1 MFLLTRCFTSG
12 HITSALLAYDP
23 KVFREP
29 IVDLEQVV
37 AIMYSGNMAVGLNQ
51 LSLSFIYDGHVS
63 SQLALLS
70 TIPFTALNQ
79 PLDPEDDRR
88 YCYIKAMTSVQT
100 PVFYRNAV
108 IDRLINVCMLR
119 GMKEKMQNIVLEALE
134 IIKRRQYNLWR
145 NASDEQKEKI
155 ELDPVAITE
164 KAIKNCCPIMILR
177 PFIRGGQT
185 YMVPCPISEHHA
197 EFRAMK
203 TMRDICRQKTFHGAT
218 HFQHILADEL
228 LAAYKNEGLT
238 VQAKQELHK
247 QCEANRAY
255 VHYRRQ

>member
-1 MFLLTRCFTSG
+1 MKLLVKLLENGSYLCVHS
-12 HITSALLAYDP
+12 ITSRRLLSGSTVLCSRYDP

-29 IVDLEQVV
+29 IVDLEQ
-37 AIMYSGNMAVGLNQ
+37 
-51 LSLSFIYDGHVS
+51 
-63 SQLALLS
+63 
-70 TIPFTALNQ
+70 LNQ

>member
-1 MFLLTRCFTSG
+1 MKFLVKLLENGLYLRLHNGTSRKAFSG
-12 HITSALLAYDP
+12 TTALCSRYDS

-29 IVDLEQVV
+29 IVDLEQ
-37 AIMYSGNMAVGLNQ
+37 LNK
-51 LSLSFIYDGHVS
+51 
-63 SQLALLS
+63 
-70 TIPFTALNQ
+70 
-79 PLDPEDDRR
+79 PLEPEDDRR
-88 YCYIKAMTSVQT
+88 YCYIKAMTSAQT
-100 PVFYRNAV
+100 PVFYRNAT
-108 IDRLINVCMLR
+108 IDRFINICMLR
-119 GMKEKMQNIVLEALE
+119 GMKEKMRHIILEALE
-134 IIKRRQYNLWR
+134 IIKRRQYNLWK
-145 NASDEQKEKI
+145 NASDEEKAKI
-155 ELDPVAITE
+155 ELDPVVITE

-218 HFQHILADEL
+218 HFQYILADEL

>member
-1 MFLLTRCFTSG
+1 MK
-12 HITSALLAYDP
+12 LLAKLLENESYLSVRSITFRRMLSGSAAVCSKYDP
-23 KVFREP
+23 RVFREP
-29 IVDLEQVV
+29 IVDLKQ
-37 AIMYSGNMAVGLNQ
+37 
-51 LSLSFIYDGHVS
+51 
-63 SQLALLS
+63 
-70 TIPFTALNQ
+70 LNQ
-79 PLDPEDDRR
+79 PLDPDDDRR
-88 YCYIKAMTSVQT
+88 YCYIKAMTSAQT

-108 IDRLINVCMLR
+108 IDRLINVCMLC
-119 GMKEKMQNIVLEALE
+119 GMKEKIWNLVLEALE

-145 NASDEQKEKI
+145 NASDEQKGKI

>member
-1 MFLLTRCFTSG
+1 MSMHCFTLLRHNMRTSTGRQVTGRQEIVDVHSITFKQMLSG
-12 HITSALLAYDP
+12 SVALCSRYDP

-29 IVDLEQVV
+29 IVDLEQ
-37 AIMYSGNMAVGLNQ
+37 LK
-51 LSLSFIYDGHVS
+51 
-63 SQLALLS
+63 
-70 TIPFTALNQ
+70 Q
-79 PLDPEDDRR
+79 PLDLEDDRR
-88 YCYIKAMTSVQT
+88 FCYIKAMTSAQT
-100 PVFYRNAV
+100 PVFYRNAI
-108 IDRLINVCMLR
+108 IDKLINVCMLR
-119 GMKEKMQNIVLEALE
+119 GMKAGQTVLDINTEKNAKIVLEALE

-145 NASDEQKEKI
+145 NANIEEKGKI
-155 ELDPVAITE
+155 ELDPVAVYNYALKHEIEYKLFT
-164 KAIKNCCPIMILR
+164 KVTS
-177 PFIRGGQT
+177 GGQT
-185 YMVPCPISEHHA
+185 YMVPCPISERHA